1 MLAAHADGD
10 RVQRA
15 RCCSASNAARLAL
28 FAALIASTSGCVSD
42 CGRDRAS
49 RSGDATPRTE
59 HSTGD
64 AQDDSRTA
72 SAGDGSGN
80 VDDDPFGLTQ
90 WPAPKPRWHISLPAE
105 PGAISAEHIAPPQLM
120 PAVAPGTQQASSS
133 DSDADPDGDAGEPAL
148 LLFSASTL
156 GVVAVAAASGEVA
169 WHYRELSAPGVPMV
183 VDADTVWL
191 SGRCFR
197 DAETAPTSPGRVLGC
212 IERVDRGG
220 QVQSRS
226 WLQRAV
232 NQPDDHP
239 PMGRRE
245 SRAVGQLGPYL
256 AWADGVELLA
266 VEPAPLGTSG
276 EVAPAAQVT
285 ASPSSSPLAR
295 IVSRY
300 RPAATDNDGL
310 GVIHGWLADGW
321 LEDGRLNDRQQV
333 VIVTNFAITGY
344 DACEH
349 AKPCP
354 QRWSRAYPRATGFA
368 GPVRA
373 PARDPGTPAAGGD
386 RDSAATELAWVRDQ
400 SFEIGAEGT
409 PRWTAPG
416 YYAHAPGSV
425 AAYSDGSVGAWRVD
439 GGIRPVRVTASADD
453 FAIREGEPAP
463 GIQVLAAATWPTGA
477 AAVVRLDTSLR
488 RDAVVLWDRGA
499 AIQWIWPLPRP
510 TRPRA
515 EAITMTAL
523 PALEDGSAPS
533 LVVFYGGN
541 TAARLPTA
549 P

>member
-1 MLAAHADGD
+1 M
-10 RVQRA
+10 
-15 RCCSASNAARLAL
+15 
-28 FAALIASTSGCVSD
+28 SD
-42 CGRDRAS
+42 CGQDRAS
-49 RSGDATPRTE
+49 RSGDATSRTE
-59 HSTGD
+59 RSTGD
-64 AQDDSRTA
+64 AQDDSRAA
-72 SAGDGSGN
+72 SAGDGRGN
-80 VDDDPFGLTQ
+80 VDDDPFGLSQ
-90 WPAPKPRWHISLPAE
+90 WPAPTPRWHISLPAE
-105 PGAISAEHIAPPQLM
+105 PGAISAEYIAPPQLM
-120 PAVAPGTQQASSS
+120 PAVTSGAQQASDS
-133 DSDADPDGDAGEPAL
+133 DSDADSDGDAGEPAL
-148 LLFSASTL
+148 LLLSASTL
-156 GVVAVAAASGEVA
+156 GVVAVEAASGEVA
-169 WHYRELSAPGVPMV
+169 WHYRELSAPGVPLV

-226 WLQRAV
+226 WLQRVAHEP
-232 NQPDDHP
+232 NGDPDSEPGDDP

-266 VEPAPLGTSG
+266 VEPAPIDDSG
-276 EVAPAAQVT
+276 EVSRAAQAVS
-285 ASPSSSPLAR
+285 SPSSSPLAR
-295 IVSRY
+295 VVSRY
-300 RPAATDNDGL
+300 RPAATDSDGL
-310 GVIHGWLADGW
+310 GVIHGWLADGR
-321 LEDGRLNDRQQV
+321 LADGRLEVGRLEVDRLKDGQQV
-333 VIVTNFAITGY
+333 IIATNFAITGY
-344 DACEH
+344 DACEQG
-349 AKPCP
+349 KPCP

-373 PARDPGTPAAGGD
+373 PARDAGTPAAGGD
-386 RDSAATELAWVRDQ
+386 RDPAATELAWVRDQ

-439 GGIRPVRVTASADD
+439 GGVRPVRVTASADD

-463 GIQVLAAATWPTGA
+463 GIQVLAAAMWPTGA